1 MSATA
6 PLVDSFSRVH
16 QYLRVS
22 VTDRCNLRCIYCMP
36 EEGAAWKPRAEI
48 LSLEEI
54 ERLSRLMVSLG
65 IQKIRLTGGEPMV
78 RRDLAGLIETLA
90 GLPGLKT
97 LAMTTNGTLLAK
109 HAHTLRR
116 SGLTALNVSLDTL
129 RPDRFRKITLHDGLG
144 DVLAGIEAALDAGFA
159 PLKLNVVVITGLN
172 DDECSDFLEFVRTR
186 EIDVR
191 FIEFMPFPGNQ
202 WQPHRVA
209 PWRDVKASIEQNYT
223 LIPVAATDSV
233 ARSFR
238 VEGFAG
244 RVSFVSPLTE
254 EFCMSCS
261 RLRLTADGA
270 LKSCLFYPAEISL
283 RDAMRHGAPD
293 EELEAMIRAA
303 LAQKHLIHP
312 EAHIL
317 TTMDSRCMT
326 AIGG

>member
-1 MSATA
+1 
-6 PLVDSFSRVH
+6 
-16 QYLRVS
+16 
-22 VTDRCNLRCIYCMP
+22 MP
-36 EEGAAWKPRAEI
+36 GKGAAWKPRAEI

-54 ERLSRLMVSLG
+54 ERLARLMVSMG

-78 RRDLAGLIETLA
+78 RSNLAELIAKLA
-90 GLPGLKT
+90 SLSGLKT
-97 LAMTTNGTLLAK
+97 LAMTTNGTLLAD
-109 HAHTLRR
+109 HAHTLRN

-129 RPDRFRKITLHDGLG
+129 RRERFREITLRDNFG
-144 DVLAGIEAALDAGFA
+144 DVLAGIDAALDAGFA
-159 PLKLNVVVITGLN
+159 PLKLNVVVIAGLN
-172 DDECSDFLEFVRTR
+172 DDECGDFVEFVRTR

-191 FIEFMPFPGNQ
+191 FIEFMPFPGNH
-202 WQPHRVA
+202 WQQSRFA
-209 PWRDVKASIEQNYT
+209 PWRNIKANIEQNHT
-223 LIPVAATDSV
+223 LIPVETSEGV

-283 RDAMRHGAPD
+283 RDAVRNGASD
-293 EELEAMIRAA
+293 EELEALVRGA
-303 LAQKHLIHP
+303 LAQKHRIHP
-312 EAHIL
+312 DAHVL
-317 TTMDSRCMT
+317 TTMGNRCMS